1 MPTIMVE
8 GPPIKIEQKRALVKG
23 LTDAAVKVYKIEHI
37 VVLIRENQPENV
49 GISGQLLVDRKKKYQ
64 RPSAAK

>member
-1 MPTIMVE
+1 MPTITVE
-8 GPPIKIEQKRALVKG
+8 GPPIKIEQKRELVKG

-37 VVLIRENQPENV
+37 TVLIRENQPENV